1 MTCTCGLAHQIYT
14 VPSSKSDSL
23 SLSLCCALSYK
34 KKNLQLLIGRLGLL
48 CCVPDGPSPVFFF
61 QPPEEGGHEKSF
73 SLYYFILSVTVCD
86 IFMCAHFTCI
96 YFVSVNKTC
105 GSIEEK
111 NNNNIKIFFSDC
123 AMGNRCGN
131 QTESGGYTFPYRSK
145 QLITDNFNQK
155 CFGAL
160 GSKHLITAVLC

>member
-111 NNNNIKIFFSDC
+111 QQQHKNIFF
-123 AMGNRCGN
+123 
-131 QTESGGYTFPYRSK
+131 
-145 QLITDNFNQK
+145 
-155 CFGAL
+155 
-160 GSKHLITAVLC
+160 